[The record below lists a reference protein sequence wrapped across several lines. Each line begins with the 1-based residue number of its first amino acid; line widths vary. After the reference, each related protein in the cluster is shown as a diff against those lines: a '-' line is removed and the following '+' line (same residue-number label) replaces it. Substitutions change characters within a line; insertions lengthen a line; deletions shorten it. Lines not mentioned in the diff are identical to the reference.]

1 MPSEETGVW
10 SVSFVGPLIYSQF
23 GVSMSIGLDDQD
35 DQLDKLMKF
44 SKNGMKHLQPWFR
57 YIKLSLY

>member
-1 MPSEETGVW
+1 MPSEVTGVW
-10 SVSFVGPLIYSQF
+10 SVFFVGPPIHSQF
-23 GVSMSIGLDDQD
+23 GVSMLDDQD

-44 SKNGMKHLQPWFR
+44 LKNGMKHLQPWFR